1 LDSDFII
8 SATNIGLGETLPN
21 LIKRKHPRKGQQ
33 KKKNKGQGPKP
44 GQANSPKGAGHKER
58 EPLRTEPL
66 TSCLKNIN

>member
-8 SATNIGLGETLPN
+8 SATNIGFGETLPN

-33 KKKNKGQGPKP
+33 KTNKGQGPKS

-58 EPLRTEPL
+58 EPLRTEPW
-66 TSCLKNIN
+66 TSPGPVA